1 VDRAAAGIPAAERHP
16 VLLRANEV
24 GDRHDELRVAR
35 ELDGL
40 GQDAAPGDVER
51 RLDALGR
58 ERGTRSARPSP

>member
-1 VDRAAAGIPAAERHP
+1 M
-16 VLLRANEV
+16 LLRANEV